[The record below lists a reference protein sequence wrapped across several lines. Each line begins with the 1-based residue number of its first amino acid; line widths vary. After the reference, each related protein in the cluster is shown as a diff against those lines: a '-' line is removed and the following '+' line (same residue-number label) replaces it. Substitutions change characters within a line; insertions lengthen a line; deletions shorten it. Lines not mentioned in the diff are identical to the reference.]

1 MARTLLLWLCGVVSG
16 LAATPLGAA
25 ELSKCLDRDGH
36 VTYSSARCEAQGLK
50 SAGPIRDRTT
60 VMPAP
65 VARRDVAKDPGGK
78 AAAARDAKDPG
89 GELRGSPVQI
99 KPINPLIEKLVK

>member
-1 MARTLLLWLCGVVSG
+1 MARTLVLWLCGAVTG
-16 LAATPLGAA
+16 LAANPLGAA
-25 ELSKCLDRDGH
+25 ELSKCLDRTGH
-36 VTYSSARCEAQGLK
+36 VTYSNERCEAQGLK

-65 VARRDVAKDPGGK
+65 VTRRDAARDAGGK
-78 AAAARDAKDPG
+78 DAAARDARDPG